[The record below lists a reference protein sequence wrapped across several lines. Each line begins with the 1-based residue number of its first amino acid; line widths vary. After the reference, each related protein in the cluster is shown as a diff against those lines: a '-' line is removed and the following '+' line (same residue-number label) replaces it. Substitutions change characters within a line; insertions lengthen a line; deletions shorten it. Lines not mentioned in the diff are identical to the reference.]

1 MKAIEVSNLTRN
13 YNGLCA
19 VDGISFDVNQGE
31 IFGYLGPNGA
41 GKTTTIR
48 MLTGQLRPTSGSA
61 RVMGCD
67 VVADREALKPQIGV
81 VFDSQNLYERM
92 SARDNLNF
100 YARLYR
106 VDKARV
112 DQVLEQTGLSRR
124 SQEKISSYSNG
135 MKQRLLIGRALLHE
149 PQVLFLDEPT
159 RGLDPNIARDI
170 RQIVVELA
178 QGGMTIFLTTHYMEE
193 ADQLSGRVG
202 IIDQGKIVALDT
214 PERLKNQY
222 TIGEDTTLEDV
233 FVQLTGRHLGRG
245 SDVL

>member
-1 MKAIEVSNLTRN
+1 MLAIEVHEMTRN

-19 VDGISFDVNQGE
+19 VDKISFEVEQGE

-61 RVMGCD
+61 SVMGCD
-67 VVADREALKPQIGV
+67 VVNEREALKPKIGV

-92 SARDNLNF
+92 SARDNLKF

-106 VDKARV
+106 VDKSRV
-112 DQVLEQTGLSRR
+112 EQVLEQVGLTRR
-124 SQEKISSYSNG
+124 AGDQLSKYSNG

-170 RQIVVELA
+170 RQIVLDLA
-178 QGGMTIFLTTHYMEE
+178 QAGMTIFLTTHYMEE
-193 ADQLSGRVG
+193 ADQLSKRVA
-202 IIDQGKIVALDT
+202 IIDEGQIVAMDSPQKLKRAYTLGDT
-214 PERLKNQY
+214 
-222 TIGEDTTLEDV
+222 TTLEDV
-233 FVQLTGRHLGRG
+233 FVHVTGRHLGRG
-245 SDVL
+245 SDGL